1 MEIQAINEL
10 RKKRWYEKNGE
21 SRLFLFR
28 DVDDVFYYQT
38 EGDVKG
44 KKISKTIDA
53 EWWLGSRRISK
64 R

>member
-1 MEIQAINEL
+1 MEIQTINEL
-10 RKKRWYEKNGE
+10 RKKRCYEKNGE

-28 DVDDVFYYQT
+28 DVDGVFYYQT
-38 EGDVKG
+38 EDDIKS
-44 KKISKTIDA
+44 KKISKTIDE